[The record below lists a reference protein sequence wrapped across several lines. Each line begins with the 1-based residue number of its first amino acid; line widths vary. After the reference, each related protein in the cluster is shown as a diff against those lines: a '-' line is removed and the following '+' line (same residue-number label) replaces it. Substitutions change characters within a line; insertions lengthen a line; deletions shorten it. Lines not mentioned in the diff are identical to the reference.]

1 MSIGRS
7 WYLGKTIRKIRIK
20 RCLCITITPCPIPK
34 PKHLLNSRV
43 WMCPQKLVFFLELEA
58 FWGIRTTS
66 IHFAQDQEANWTSSC
81 RKLSLKSPL
90 IRIDYRRETLWK
102 SPEFSLHA
110 ALSSP
115 VFCPTNSRHL
125 SLPIIPAWFPQL
137 SKSTGVWLHSYAST
151 VHSKLLS
158 M

>member
-7 WYLGKTIRKIRIK
+7 WYLGETIRKVRIK
-20 RCLCITITPCPIPK
+20 RCLCITIIPCPILK

-90 IRIDYRRETLWK
+90 IRIIKGQPGNILTSGWLLFRERIL
-102 SPEFSLHA
+102 FSFRAEPFMFFIITVKKMILLHMLTFLA
-110 ALSSP
+110 KKRN
-115 VFCPTNSRHL
+115 F
-125 SLPIIPAWFPQL
+125 
-137 SKSTGVWLHSYAST
+137 WLIF
-151 VHSKLLS
+151 
-158 M
+158 